1 MPVLKL
7 NTNDPQINL
16 ATEEVLFR
24 DYFEEEDLLIIWRS
38 EPAFIVGR
46 NQNPFLEINPDY
58 RKKGIPVLRRISGG
72 GTVYSD
78 MGTLNFSIV
87 TRDFKSKVNNYMYFL
102 EPVIEM
108 LKSYGIDASF
118 KPKSHIVIHN
128 KKISGNAQCFQKDRL
143 LHHGT
148 LLYNTDLSKIDDALI
163 GFNESATGSH
173 ILSNKQGVINIF
185 EYLPSRVSMTDLEN
199 ALIRSFQT
207 FFDISNHPY
216 VINAKQHELIFRLAN
231 EKYRSWNWNYGK
243 TPTFEIT
250 KQIKGTD
257 VSIKVEKGIIIQ
269 TIPFIESLIGIK
281 YLSDSYQEIMK
292 QLMK

>member
-24 DYFEEEDLLIIWRS
+24 DYFEEEDLLIVWRS

-46 NQNPFLEINPDY
+46 NQNPFLEIDPAY
-58 RKKGIPVLRRISGG
+58 QKKDIPVLRRISGG

-87 TRDFKSKVNNYMYFL
+87 TRDFKSKVNNYLYFL

-108 LKSYGIDASF
+108 LKSYGINASF
-118 KPKSHIVIHN
+118 KPKSHIVIN
-128 KKISGNAQCFQKDRL
+128 NSKVSGNAQCFQNDRL

-148 LLYNTDLSKIDDALI
+148 LLYHTDLSVIEDALVR
-163 GFNESATGSH
+163 FSETATGSH
-173 ILSNKQGVINIF
+173 ILSNKQGVTNIS
-185 EYLPSRVSMTDLEN
+185 EHLPGRVSMSDLEN
-199 ALIRSFQT
+199 ALIKSFQT
-207 FFDISNHPY
+207 FFDISDHPY
-216 VINAKQHELIFRLAN
+216 VISDKQHELIFRLAN

-243 TPTFEIT
+243 TPTFEIS
-250 KQIKGTD
+250 KSINGTN
-257 VSIKVEKGIIIQ
+257 VILHVEKGIIV
-269 TIPFIESLIGIK
+269 TTTPLMESLIGK
-281 YLSDSYQEIMK
+281 RYASNLETE
-292 QLMK
+292 

>member
-7 NTNDPQINL
+7 NTNDPEINL

-24 DYFEEEDLLIIWRS
+24 DYFEEEDLLIVWRS

-46 NQNPFLEINPDY
+46 NQNPFLEINPAY
-58 RKKGIPVLRRISGG
+58 RKKNIPVLRRISGG

-102 EPVIEM
+102 EPVIET

-118 KPKSHIVIHN
+118 KPKSHIVVHN

-148 LLYNTDLSKIDDALI
+148 LLYSTDLNVINNALI
-163 GFNESATGSH
+163 GFDESATGSH
-173 ILSNKQGVINIF
+173 ILSNKQGVINIS
-185 EYLPSRVSMTDLEN
+185 EHLPTRVSMIDLEN
-199 ALIRSFQT
+199 ALIKSFQT

-216 VINAKQHELIFRLAN
+216 VIGNRQRELIFRLAN
-231 EKYRSWNWNYGK
+231 EKYHSWNWNYGK

-250 KQIKGTD
+250 KQIKENT

-269 TIPFIESLIGIK
+269 TIPFIESLIGTA
-281 YLSDSYQEIMK
+281 YQSDSYQGIMK
-292 QLMK
+292 QLME